1 MSETRISRRR
11 ALQGAAIAGAA
22 GLAALAPRVV
32 QASSGEEPGTTIV
45 GSWRGTVS
53 TTGAP
58 SFGALTSFAAGGTL
72 VSSASVDL
80 QPNNLATPGYGA
92 WRRTDDGRYA
102 VTFQFF
108 TFDPHSNPA
117 GSGEVKARLTVD
129 GDHLH
134 GHFTVTIFDPAG
146 HVVFTASG
154 SLEATR
160 IEAD

>member
-1 MSETRISRRR
+1 MSEARISRRR

-32 QASSGEEPGTTIV
+32 QASSVEGAGNTIV

-58 SFGALTSFAAGGTL
+58 SFGALTSFAVGGTL

-92 WRRTDDGRYA
+92 WQRTDDGTYA
-102 VTFQFF
+102 VKFQFF
-108 TFDPHSNPA
+108 TFDPHSNPS
-117 GSGEVKARLTVD
+117 GSGEVRARLTVD
-129 GDHLH
+129 GEHLH
-134 GHFTVTIFDPAG
+134 GHFTVTISDLTG
-146 HVVFTASG
+146 QVVFTASG

-160 IEAD
+160 IEAN